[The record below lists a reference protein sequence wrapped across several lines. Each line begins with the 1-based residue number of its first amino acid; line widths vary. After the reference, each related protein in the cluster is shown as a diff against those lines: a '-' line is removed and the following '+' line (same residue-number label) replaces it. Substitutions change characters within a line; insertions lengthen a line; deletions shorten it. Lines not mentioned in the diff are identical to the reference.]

1 MNLNIK
7 KTLAAILAA
16 SMMICSSACSG
27 EFFEDEFYEE
37 EYSDNSADTLP
48 QDIAV
53 SDNENAEGSD
63 LYKPST
69 LSLKLDEDGSL
80 NISRSRKTNT
90 VPMGEEGTWT
100 IFVYLCGTD
109 LESDNGMATMDL
121 DEMLMASTQSNIRFI
136 VQTGGTLQW
145 DNDIVDPSKLQRYCI
160 TEGNIEL
167 VDEQELA
174 YMSDSST
181 LADFLI
187 WGVQSY
193 GAANMGVVLWNH
205 GGGSITGVCLDEL
218 TDTYDALSLREIFEA
233 FSKASGYMTDT
244 FEFVG
249 FDACLMGTLECANI
263 LATYADYMYGSEETE
278 PGYGWDYYAIG
289 TFLDN
294 DPYADGAELGKVVCD
309 SFYES
314 CEYIDQESAVTLSVI
329 DLKKIDPLISAF
341 NTFSENLYNASAD
354 SASLSSVIR
363 AADKADNF
371 GGNNKSEGYTNM
383 VDLAGIVNA
392 AAFCAEG
399 GDEVL
404 SALEDAVVYNVTG
417 YEHSEACG
425 LSTYYPI
432 MIQGSSELAAF
443 GDVAVNPYYLAFVDR
458 VAYGS
463 VNGGSINDYDM
474 TDLAESW
481 NSSFSSPDEVQQ
493 PVQSVED
500 YFDYYDD
507 FEPTGESPLISFDTA
522 PQLDDE
528 GSYGFILT
536 ADALE
541 NTASVQANVFMLNE
555 EEGDIIELGICT
567 DIIADWDEGV
577 FVDNFDGY
585 WFALPDGQ
593 PLAVYIVSE
602 CDGYDVYT
610 SPVMINGKE
619 TNLRITHNYRDD
631 IITIDGAWDGI
642 EDNGMAAREI
652 YKLCEGDIILP
663 LYYAFSIE
671 SDDEFTYE
679 GAEYTYDGSSEIYY
693 DLLYDS
699 DYLYG
704 FTIDDVYGD
713 YYICDYQIFAVED
726 GEIYFY
732 ES

>member
-1 MNLNIK
+1 
-7 KTLAAILAA
+7 
-16 SMMICSSACSG
+16 
-27 EFFEDEFYEE
+27 
-37 EYSDNSADTLP
+37 
-48 QDIAV
+48 
-53 SDNENAEGSD
+53 
-63 LYKPST
+63 
-69 LSLKLDEDGSL
+69 
-80 NISRSRKTNT
+80 
-90 VPMGEEGTWT
+90 
-100 IFVYLCGTD
+100 
-109 LESDNGMATMDL
+109 
-121 DEMLMASTQSNIRFI
+121 
-136 VQTGGTLQW
+136 
-145 DNDIVDPSKLQRYCI
+145 
-160 TEGNIEL
+160 
-167 VDEQELA
+167 
-174 YMSDSST
+174 
-181 LADFLI
+181 
-187 WGVQSY
+187 
-193 GAANMGVVLWNH
+193 
-205 GGGSITGVCLDEL
+205 
-218 TDTYDALSLREIFEA
+218 
-233 FSKASGYMTDT
+233 
-244 FEFVG
+244 
-249 FDACLMGTLECANI
+249 
-263 LATYADYMYGSEETE
+263 
-278 PGYGWDYYAIG
+278 
-289 TFLDN
+289 
-294 DPYADGAELGKVVCD
+294 
-309 SFYES
+309 
-314 CEYIDQESAVTLSVI
+314 
-329 DLKKIDPLISAF
+329 
-341 NTFSENLYNASAD
+341 D

-417 YEHSEACG
+417 YEHSDACG

-463 VNGGSINDYDM
+463 VNGGIINDYDM

-481 NSSFSSPDEVQQ
+481 NSSFAFAEEASHQH
-493 PVQSVED
+493 VQSVEE

-507 FEPTGESPLISFDTA
+507 FEPTGESPLISFDVA

-541 NTASVQANVFMLNE
+541 NTASVQANVFMVNE

-642 EDNGMAAREI
+642 EENGMAAREI
-652 YKLCEGDIILP
+652 YKLCDGDVIVP

-679 GAEYTYDGSSEIYY
+679 GAEYIYDGSSEIYY

-713 YYICDYQIFAVED
+713 YYICDYQIFSVED